1 MTKFLFLLLIIFTV
15 LLNSAF
21 PNRLFLMFLI
31 VSFLLLFFSG
41 LPMGATKSKPKDSG
55 QRSLSLDGT
64 IGMGSASGHHF
75 SSGPQTQTPNR
86 SPAVGTSRRSN
97 TYHTNSAEHQLF
109 GGADHTASITSPIRG
124 IACDNNSG
132 VLFR

>member
-1 MTKFLFLLLIIFTV
+1 
-15 LLNSAF
+15 
-21 PNRLFLMFLI
+21 
-31 VSFLLLFFSG
+31 
-41 LPMGATKSKPKDSG
+41 MGGTKSKPKDPG

-64 IGMGSASGHHF
+64 IGMGSSSGHHF

-109 GGADHTASITSPIRG
+109 GGTDHMASITSPIRG
-124 IACDNNSG
+124 AVCNFIWFMVPGLSNRGNP
-132 VLFR
+132 V